1 MSYSF
6 ISYFVLSCLRQ
17 AGLSALNCGDAAV
30 STFLMTEVFF
40 SSAFLVVC
48 FVLGCLFVC
57 LLFVLFFQIFCFFV
71 FQCLIFIFFYSCQNC
86 FDVFW
91 KHYMTLRLKSMAYK
105 NLEVNLSTPCLN
117 MPHHMYQ
124 PGPGSINLARG
135 VSTCPGFVSSFF
147 RVSCETCSVLLLILP
162 CLFLKQMILLV
173 PTKFQ
178 SFV

>member
-71 FQCLIFIFFYSCQNC
+71 FQCLIFLFFFYSCQNC

-124 PGPGSINLARG
+124 PGPGSINLPRFCELLFPRIVRNLFSIVVDFAL
-135 VSTCPGFVSSFF
+135 FVSKTDDTVGSY
-147 RVSCETCSVLLLILP
+147 
-162 CLFLKQMILLV
+162 
-173 PTKFQ
+173 
-178 SFV
+178 

>member
-57 LLFVLFFQIFCFFV
+57 LLFVLFFQFFFFFFFFGLLFV
-71 FQCLIFIFFYSCQNC
+71 FLFFN
-86 FDVFW
+86 V
-91 KHYMTLRLKSMAYK
+91 
-105 NLEVNLSTPCLN
+105 
-117 MPHHMYQ
+117 
-124 PGPGSINLARG
+124 
-135 VSTCPGFVSSFF
+135 
-147 RVSCETCSVLLLILP
+147 
-162 CLFLKQMILLV
+162 
-173 PTKFQ
+173 
-178 SFV
+178 